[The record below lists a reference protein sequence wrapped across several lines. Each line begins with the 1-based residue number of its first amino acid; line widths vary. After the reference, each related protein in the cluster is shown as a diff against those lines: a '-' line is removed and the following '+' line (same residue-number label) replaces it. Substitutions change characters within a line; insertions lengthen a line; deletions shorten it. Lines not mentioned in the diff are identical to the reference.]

1 MADVTDKDAVAIVG
15 MSCRFAGCANL
26 RAYWLRILAGEPAF
40 TDSPDPDAR
49 RFLARDSSQFGY
61 VPTVRGGFLQ
71 ELWQASPSAL
81 DLPAGSLQAANPEFA
96 LASDLVQQALKSA
109 EKSTK
114 SLPRDRIG
122 LILGHCPQ
130 MDAASVNWVQH
141 GIAVDQTVDLIR
153 RCFPHG
159 STEQFEAL
167 RASLVAALP
176 AYDSRN
182 AHLLFSHAI
191 LPLLTEHYDISGP
204 AFAINA
210 GGTSS
215 HEAVLAAV
223 DALAARRADLVLAG
237 GVQGVVS
244 PQYLMPY
251 AKLGLLS
258 RSDVIHPFGQDADG
272 TLLGEGGAILAF
284 KRLADAVRDEDR
296 IYAIVRA
303 ASVAAGGGTNTKNGP
318 SLTAI
323 CRSACRLSGIA
334 ADSVK
339 LVEGEGSA
347 LPAQDKDEV
356 RALTGVYADGDR
368 PGPGTVALGT
378 VKGLIGHTGPAAGAA
393 GLVKAALALYHR
405 VIPPSQEAGRPNAQ
419 LKLGETPFYLNLAPR
434 PWIHNDQ
441 GYPRRAAVTALTY
454 DGYAACLI
462 LEQFRSGR

>member
-1 MADVTDKDAVAIVG
+1 MSEPTGKDAVAIVG
-15 MSCRFAGCANL
+15 MSCRFAGCADL
-26 RAYWLRILAGEPAF
+26 RAFWLRILSGEPAF
-40 TDSPDPDAR
+40 SDSPDPDAR
-49 RFLARDSSQFGY
+49 RFLARDSTQFGY
-61 VPTVRGGFLQ
+61 LPTVRGGYLQ
-71 ELWQASPSAL
+71 DLWQASPSAL
-81 DLPAGSLQAANPEFA
+81 DIPTAALQTANPEFA

-109 EKSTK
+109 VKSF
-114 SLPRDRIG
+114 PRDRIG
-122 LILGHCPQ
+122 LILGHAPQ
-130 MDAASVNWVQH
+130 MDAAAVNWVQH

-191 LPLLTEHYDISGP
+191 LPLLTEHFDLAGP

-210 GGTSS
+210 GGISS
-215 HEAVLAAV
+215 HEAILEAVGLLAAH
-223 DALAARRADLVLAG
+223 RADLVLAG

-251 AKLGLLS
+251 ARLGLLS
-258 RSDVIHPFGQDADG
+258 RSDTIHPFGQDADG
-272 TLLGEGGAILAF
+272 TLLGEGGAIAVF
-284 KRLADAVRDEDR
+284 KRLEDAIRDEDR

-303 ASVAAGGGTNTKNGP
+303 GAATAGGGPDTKNGP

-323 CRSACRLSGIA
+323 CRAACRHA
-334 ADSVK
+334 AITASSVK
-339 LVEGEGSA
+339 LVEGEGAA

-356 RALTGVYADGDR
+356 RAITGVYTEGDR
-368 PGPGTVALGT
+368 PGPGTVALGS
-378 VKGLIGHTGPAAGAA
+378 VKGIIGHTGPAAGAA
-393 GLVKAALALYHR
+393 GVIKAALALYHR

-441 GYPRRAAVTALTY
+441 GFPRRAAVTALTY

-462 LEQFRSGR
+462 LEQFRGGR

>member
-1 MADVTDKDAVAIVG
+1 MADVTDKDAIAIVG
-15 MSCRFAGCANL
+15 MSCRFAGCADL

-49 RFLARDSSQFGY
+49 HFLARDSSQFGY
-61 VPTVRGGFLQ
+61 VPTVRGGYLQ
-71 ELWQASPSAL
+71 DLWQASPSAL
-81 DLPAGSLQAANPEFA
+81 DVPASALQSANPEFA

-122 LILGHCPQ
+122 LILGHSPQ

-141 GIAVDQTVDLIR
+141 GIVVDQTVDLIR
-153 RCFPHG
+153 RSFPHG

-167 RASLVAALP
+167 RANLVASLP
-176 AYDSRN
+176 TYDSRN
-182 AHLLFSHAI
+182 AHLLFNHAI
-191 LPLLTEHYDISGP
+191 LPLLTEHFDISGP
-204 AFAINA
+204 AFSINS
-210 GGTSS
+210 GGISS
-215 HEAVLAAV
+215 HEAILAAV
-223 DALAARRADLVLAG
+223 DALTARRADLVLAG
-237 GVQGVVS
+237 GVQGVIS

-258 RSDVIHPFGQDADG
+258 KSDIIHPFGQDADG
-272 TLLGEGGAILAF
+272 TLLGEGGAIAVF
-284 KRLADAVRDEDR
+284 KRLGDAIRDEDR

-303 ASVAAGGGTNTKNGP
+303 SATAAGGGVETKNGP
-318 SLTAI
+318 SLTSI
-323 CRSACRLSGIA
+323 CRSACRLSGITA
-334 ADSVK
+334 SSVK
-339 LVEGEGSA
+339 LVEGEGA
-347 LPAQDKDEV
+347 AIPAQDKDEV
-356 RALTGVYADGDR
+356 RALANIYTDADR
-368 PGPGTVALGT
+368 PCAGTVALGS

-393 GLVKAALALYHR
+393 GLIKAALALYHR

-441 GYPRRAAVTALTY
+441 GFPRRAAVTALTY

-462 LEQFRSGR
+462 LEQFRSTR